1 VGVTDLLL
9 SVLGQG
15 EVDQH
20 VFELLDPEVG
30 ELVLNEEEYGR
41 LDEVRRRNGL
51 GGWFAD
57 SERTDGPCR
66 RKRGPPWRRRRG
78 EERRFGA
85 HGRADEP
92 SGCRWRAGGGG
103 ETRGAAGVGENF

>member
-30 ELVLNEEEYGR
+30 ELVLNKKTKFRGSAAEEWIGR
-41 LDEVRRRNGL
+41 VVCGF
-51 GGWFAD
+51 GAD
-57 SERTDGPCR
+57 GRTLQAEARSPMATAA
-66 RKRGPPWRRRRG
+66 RRG
-78 EERRFGA
+78 AAIRRA
-85 HGRADEP
+85 WEGRRALWLP
-92 SGCRWRAGGGG
+92 MAGGGAAAVR
-103 ETRGAAGVGENF
+103 RGQNF